1 MSTPI
6 KILLLLLAW
15 LLYTLFVWQ
24 GCKEELC
31 LHCDDGNAA
40 GEVTSPAAPEE
51 SITRYPID
59 FQWDNADAFKNEGAD
74 DELKALAAG
83 MKDNNILELTGY
95 YYEGEKAPDG
105 FDNMG
110 FARAARLKDMLVA
123 AGIPA
128 DRMQTRARAMQV
140 NEDMQKGYFVG
151 YEGDWKVP
159 EQAAQVETV
168 EELDDRIIIRFPS
181 GSTQK
186 VYDKTVDDYLDKLAA
201 RIRETGETV
210 TLTGHTDN
218 LGNADGNMKLGQ
230 GRADAVKKLLLKKG
244 APADQITTESK
255 GQTQPTASNDTSEG
269 RDENRRVEV
278 RLNKK

>member
-15 LLYTLFVWQ
+15 LLYTIFVWQ

-31 LHCDDGNAA
+31 LHCGDGTA
-40 GEVTSPAAPEE
+40 GVVAPLGEPEE

-59 FQWDNADAFKNEGAD
+59 FQWDNAEAFKNEGAD
-74 DELKALAAG
+74 DELRKLAAG
-83 MKDNNILELTGY
+83 MQGNNILELTGY
-95 YYEGEKAPDG
+95 YFEGEKAPPG

-110 FARAARLKDMLVA
+110 FARAAKLKDMLVA

-128 DRMQTRARAMQV
+128 DRIQTRARALQG
-140 NEDMQKGYFVG
+140 NEDTQKGYFVG
-151 YEGDWKVP
+151 YEGNWKLP
-159 EQAAQVETV
+159 EQTAQVETV
-168 EELDDRIIIRFPS
+168 QELDDRIIIRFPS

-186 VYDKTVDDYLDKLAA
+186 VYDKNVDDYLDKLAA
-201 RIRETGETV
+201 RVKQTGETV

-218 LGNADGNMKLGQ
+218 VGNADNNMKLGQ
-230 GRADAVKKLLLKKG
+230 ARADAMKQLLVKKG

-255 GQTQPTASNDTSEG
+255 GQTQPTASNDTPEG
-269 RDENRRVEV
+269 RHENRRVEV

>member
-15 LLYTLFVWQ
+15 LLYTVLAYR

-31 LHCDDGNAA
+31 LHCGDGTTGVVAPPS
-40 GEVTSPAAPEE
+40 VPEE
-51 SITRYPID
+51 STTRYPID
-59 FQWDNADAFKNEGAD
+59 FQWDNPEVFKNEGGDA
-74 DELKALAAG
+74 ELKALAAG
-83 MKDNNILELTGY
+83 LQDNQLLEITGY
-95 YYEGEKAPDG
+95 YYEGEKAPPG

-128 DRMQTRARAMQV
+128 DRMQTRARAMQG
-140 NEDMQKGYFVG
+140 NEDLQKGYFVG
-151 YEGDWKVP
+151 YEGNWKEV
-159 EQAAQVETV
+159 EQAAEVATV

-186 VYDKTVDDYLDKLAA
+186 EYDKNVDDYLDKLAA
-201 RIRETGETV
+201 RIQQTGETV

-218 LGNADGNMKLGQ
+218 VGKADGNMKLGQ
-230 GRADAVKKLLLKKG
+230 ARADAMKQLLIKKG
-244 APADQITTESK
+244 APAEQISTESK
-255 GQTQPTASNDTSEG
+255 GQTQPTASNDTPEG
-269 RDENRRVEV
+269 RHENRRVEV

>member
-15 LLYTLFVWQ
+15 LLYTVFAYR

-31 LHCDDGNAA
+31 LHCGDGTA
-40 GEVTSPAAPEE
+40 GVVAPPAGPEE

-59 FQWDNADAFKNEGAD
+59 FQWDNAEAFKNDGAD
-74 DELKALAAG
+74 AELKALAAG
-83 MKDNNILELTGY
+83 LQNNNNVLEVTGY
-95 YYEGEKAPDG
+95 YYEGEKAPPG

-110 FARAARLKDMLVA
+110 FARAARLKDMLAA
-123 AGIPA
+123 AGVPA
-128 DRMQTRARAMQV
+128 DRIQTRARALQGG
-140 NEDMQKGYFVG
+140 EDAQKGYFVG
-151 YEGDWKVP
+151 YEGNWKVV
-159 EQAAQVETV
+159 EQAAEVKTV

-186 VYDKTVDDYLDKLAA
+186 DYDKNVDDYLAKLVA
-201 RIRETGETV
+201 RIKETGETV
-210 TLTGHTDN
+210 TLSGHTDN
-218 LGNADGNMKLGQ
+218 VGNADGNLKLGQ
-230 GRADAVKKLLLKKG
+230 GRADAVKRLLVKKG

-255 GQTQPTASNDTSEG
+255 GQTQPTASNETPEG
-269 RDENRRVEV
+269 RHENRRVEV